1 MQLMLFSFN
10 LTKKKMHSS
19 NNPLAAENEQRM
31 ISIARTAIRSSL
43 NLPAQSSS
51 VEDLSEEAEKMLRRV

>member
-1 MQLMLFSFN
+1 
-10 LTKKKMHSS
+10 MHST